1 MASHPRGGCDEER
14 IMACGGLGGVGGVA
28 EMVNTPHQARTNA
41 CARARLGGLS
51 VRRNGLARTGL
62 A

>member
-1 MASHPRGGCDEER
+1 
-14 IMACGGLGGVGGVA
+14 MACGGLGGVGGVA